1 MSSEWKSFWNI
12 LFKHFSSLAAEMLP
26 LPSAEPDP
34 AKSLL
39 HEKLYEKNA
48 AMSKGFSSWV
58 DEHYNLVKDKNI
70 FLDIH
75 WLLLL

>member
-1 MSSEWKSFWNI
+1 
-12 LFKHFSSLAAEMLP
+12 MLP
-26 LPSAEPDP
+26 LPSAEPDA

-48 AMSKGFSSWV
+48 TMAKGFSSWV
-58 DEHYNLVKDKNI
+58 DEHYNLVKEKNI

-75 WLLLL
+75 LLLLL

>member
-1 MSSEWKSFWNI
+1 
-12 LFKHFSSLAAEMLP
+12 MLP

-48 AMSKGFSSWV
+48 AMAKGFSSWV
-58 DEHYNLVKDKNI
+58 DEHYNLVKDKNKNI

>member
-1 MSSEWKSFWNI
+1 
-12 LFKHFSSLAAEMLP
+12 MLP
-26 LPSAEPDP
+26 LPLAEPDP

-48 AMSKGFSSWV
+48 AMAKGFSSWV

-70 FLDIH
+70 FKNRSRYFLFCVSTIF
-75 WLLLL
+75 LKECF

>member
-1 MSSEWKSFWNI
+1 
-12 LFKHFSSLAAEMLP
+12 MLP
-26 LPSAEPDP
+26 LPSAEPDA

-75 WLLLL
+75 LVLLL